1 MSDFRPA
8 PLVRVVDDDP
18 TVCQS
23 MQFVLEI
30 AGFQVKPYLS
40 AAAFLEGDDASRA
53 GCVILDVRMPGM
65 SGLELQHEMAR
76 RRLRLPVIF
85 LTGHGDIAM
94 AVEALHDGAADFLVK
109 PPDADKLIAV
119 VQKAVAADRQARRVR
134 AERERLAALV
144 AGLTPAEREAAALIG
159 KGLQTSVIAGLM
171 GVKEATVKVY
181 RSAVYRKL
189 DALNPVEVSQIMA
202 EVGAAEDGS

>member
-159 KGLQTSVIAGLM
+159 KGLHTSVIAGLM